1 MFQKLRNKVNSVLPD
16 IENHLH
22 NISSAA
28 NVPSPLKTIN
38 QFSGFTTSTTAS
50 NTASASSTLIATA
63 SVQWPNTKAINFNAG
78 CALLQR
84 NEEIWKEIHAANESN
99 ARKAAESDRL
109 ILGIKESVTKHDID
123 LNDINVSLE
132 QMPQIIRTVENCSA
146 IVMDINQKCSAI
158 EDQLFELEDLMEIL
172 ELQEKQLDRRF
183 EMALFKERKLGQ
195 HLLITSYPI

>member
-28 NVPSPLKTIN
+28 TASSPLKTIN
-38 QFSGFTTSTTAS
+38 QFSGFATST
-50 NTASASSTLIATA
+50 NASSAA
-63 SVQWPNTKAINFNAG
+63 SVSSAVNAAALVQWPNTKAINFNAG

-84 NEEIWKEIHAANESN
+84 NEEIWQEIHAANESN

-109 ILGIKESVTKHDID
+109 IMGIKDSITKHDID

-132 QMPQIIRTVENCSA
+132 QMPQIIRTAENCSA
-146 IVMDINQKCSAI
+146 IVMDINQKCVEI
-158 EDQLFELEDLMEIL
+158 EDQLFELEDLLEIL
-172 ELQEKQLDRRF
+172 ELQEKQLDKRF
-183 EMALFKERKLGQ
+183 EMAMFKERKFGK
-195 HLLITSYPI
+195 HLSI